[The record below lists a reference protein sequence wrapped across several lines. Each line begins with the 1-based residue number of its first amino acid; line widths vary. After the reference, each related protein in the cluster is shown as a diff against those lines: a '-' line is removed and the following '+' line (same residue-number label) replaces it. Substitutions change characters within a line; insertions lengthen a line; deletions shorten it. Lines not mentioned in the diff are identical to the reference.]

1 MSNKCISQ
9 TRKEL
14 ERYARYGQI
23 DGKAIAHLET

>member
-14 ERYARYGQI
+14 GRYATYGQI
-23 DGKAIAHLET
+23 NGKAIVYLET